1 MDHTLD
7 ELDACIFDYL
17 AANEDYPKS
26 IDEIWIDIT
35 SDDGHRCS
43 ELGNA
48 NKNFFV
54 STCYDMDINYNNI
67 QKYFV
72 NGRLYLVYSKKEHL
86 NNFGEK
92 NMSINSFNRLNK
104 LKNLSR
110 VNRINMTNEMDVI
123 DGINNIDRINEMDN
137 IYNIDHENIPFE
149 SRLDNLLKNR
159 IDNPIF
165 SKDYLTEYFINNYR
179 KIRQN
184 EVYDNNFMNFV
195 YFLVESNDIS
205 NIKKITEYYKIKVD
219 IPNHN
224 GENMID
230 IAVRNND
237 AQLLKYLLEYKN
249 KEEMASIIYK
259 NEELKIMNKTFLDE
273 KNRIEYEMGKLI
285 IKLQN
290 KSYWFAI
297 VNIFYLIVIYSLF
310 MFF

>member
-1 MDHTLD
+1 M
-7 ELDACIFDYL
+7 
-17 AANEDYPKS
+17 
-26 IDEIWIDIT
+26 
-35 SDDGHRCS
+35 
-43 ELGNA
+43 
-48 NKNFFV
+48 
-54 STCYDMDINYNNI
+54 
-67 QKYFV
+67 
-72 NGRLYLVYSKKEHL
+72 
-86 NNFGEK
+86 
-92 NMSINSFNRLNK
+92 
-104 LKNLSR
+104 
-110 VNRINMTNEMDVI
+110 
-123 DGINNIDRINEMDN
+123 
-137 IYNIDHENIPFE
+137 
-149 SRLDNLLKNR
+149 
-159 IDNPIF
+159 
-165 SKDYLTEYFINNYR
+165 
-179 KIRQN
+179 
-184 EVYDNNFMNFV
+184 
-195 YFLVESNDIS
+195 
-205 NIKKITEYYKIKVD
+205 KIKVD